1 MGVKMRLVITAIL
14 MLLATQSLGES
25 KLDKQIKKIENF
37 ASKNMVGEQDFWLQ
51 MEVSYGWENMA
62 IVFGYWDDYTACME
76 LIDGLKATQYSPRR
90 YRCMPAN
97 R

>member
-62 IVFGYWDDYTACME
+62 LVLVIGMIT
-76 LIDGLKATQYSPRR
+76 PR
-90 YRCMPAN
+90 AWN
-97 R
+97 